1 MRRKPKYWVYK
12 CNSRGGEHQVASG
25 DWDEVFRSSTA
36 TDWGSTEWVPQL
48 KNALPG
54 DLILAYQTNRNEL
67 VGLARV
73 ERLEKRRQHLDLYL
87 EPVEELRVKVRPLKQ
102 ASERIERIPALQ
114 PGPIMT
120 LYDISKI
127 DAVWLLHAARKASL
141 HAARKASR
149 VDIKSASTAAEA
161 WASGGGFGSAEDNK
175 AVERAAMKAAT
186 NRLKRDGWKVRD
198 VSALKCGYD
207 LECSRGRLKLHVEV
221 KGSSGLEKKFILT
234 QNELATWE
242 LDRSYSLMLV
252 TLALEEQPL
261 IESLHGK
268 SGLGRIRRQPIAH
281 ACVVK

>member
-12 CNSRGGEHQVASG
+12 CNSRGGDHQVALG
-25 DWDEVFRSSTA
+25 DWDDVFCSSAA
-36 TDWGSTEWVPQL
+36 THWGSTEWVPQL
-48 KNALPG
+48 KDAVPG

-87 EPVEELRVKVRPLKQ
+87 EPIEELRVKVRPLKQ

-114 PGPIMT
+114 PGPIRT
-120 LYDISKI
+120 LYDISKM
-127 DAVWLLHAARKASL
+127 DAGWLL

-149 VDIKSASTAAEA
+149 VDIKSASTEAEA

-207 LECSRGRLKLHVEV
+207 LECSRGRSKLHVEV

-242 LDRSYSLMLV
+242 LDRSYCLMLV

-261 IESLHGK
+261 IESFHGT